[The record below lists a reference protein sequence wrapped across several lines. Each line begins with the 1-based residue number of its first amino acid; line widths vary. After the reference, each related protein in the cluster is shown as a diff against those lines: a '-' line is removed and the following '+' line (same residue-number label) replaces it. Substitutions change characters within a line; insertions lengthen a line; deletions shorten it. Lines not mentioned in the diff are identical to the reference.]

1 MESKDPAIEEETVQE
16 QPLIEE
22 PEEGQENQ
30 QPTTDPAAEETNP
43 SEEEGARARAAKESN
58 ANGFQTTPNVRSS
71 SSVPV
76 LVEGRV
82 LIRNKKSHD
91 LARSGISGLDAR
103 SIYASLLVTVKPEL

>member
-43 SEEEGARARAAKESN
+43 SEEEGTKFLFCAC
-58 ANGFQTTPNVRSS
+58 
-71 SSVPV
+71 
-76 LVEGRV
+76 GRV